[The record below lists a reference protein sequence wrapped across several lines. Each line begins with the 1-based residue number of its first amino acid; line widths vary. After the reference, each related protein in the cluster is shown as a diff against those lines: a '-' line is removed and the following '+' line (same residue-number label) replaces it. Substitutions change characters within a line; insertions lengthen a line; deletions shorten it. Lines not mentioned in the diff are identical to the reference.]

1 MLSWVGAGE
10 NSKVKHTGPKH
21 LDEKAGYKRL
31 LMMSEKY
38 SAKEIAKLLVDT
50 GFLTSRSL

>member
-1 MLSWVGAGE
+1 MLSWVDAGE